1 MRGWRNW
8 QTRTFE
14 GRMVTPCGFK
24 SRSSHQTPTS
34 RCFLL
39 LFETIMFSKKQK
51 HTDESFCFRRCVFLT
66 ALGTPSAATAVLFA
80 LFQRFHNH
88 EQAQSHYRDYGNRF
102 IPNHLTHSFLK
113 SFFVFAVH
121 ISQCRYD
128 YCQ

>member
-51 HTDESFCFRRCVFLT
+51 HTGESFCFRRCVFLIVCSGNFEFILFVFSCRSAFA
-66 ALGTPSAATAVLFA
+66 ALGTLSAATAVLFA
-80 LFQRFHNH
+80 FFQRFNNH

-102 IPNHLTHSFLK
+102 IPNH
-113 SFFVFAVH
+113 
-121 ISQCRYD
+121 
-128 YCQ
+128 